1 MCSSHVLDVSLW
13 TWSLQFLKYHRQVPS
28 RGDSADFQL
37 NQAWGTILRGT
48 TCKRKSQKPFIV
60 WWSICGGAFLYALD
74 MHRGFSLCLDLTAT
88 IFYAQHRCP
97 PPTICWIEHRRH
109 NLYEILSPLLGHILP
124 SVLTQL
130 NNRPTHIPWCSSLRL
145 LDPPLTSEVA

>member
-13 TWSLQFLKYHRQVPS
+13 TWSLRLLKQHRQVPS
-28 RGDSADFQL
+28 RGEGADFQL
-37 NQAWGTILRGT
+37 NQAWGTILRGK
-48 TCKRKSQKPFIV
+48 TCKRKPFIV
-60 WWSICGGAFLYALD
+60 WRNICGGAFLCVHCICTKVWL
-74 MHRGFSLCLDLTAT
+74 SLSLDLTAT
-88 IFYAQHRCP
+88 IFHAQHCCP